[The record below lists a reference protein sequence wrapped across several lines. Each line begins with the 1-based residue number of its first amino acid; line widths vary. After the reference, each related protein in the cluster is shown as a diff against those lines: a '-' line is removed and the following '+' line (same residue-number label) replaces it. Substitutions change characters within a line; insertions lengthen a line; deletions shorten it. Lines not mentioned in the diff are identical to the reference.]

1 MEKPRLA
8 LTHAGHFHADDVFSA
23 ALLREIW
30 PDLEIRRV
38 FEVPNGFDGLAF
50 DIGGGPF
57 DHHGPDRQCREN
69 GLPYA
74 AFGLLWREFGEG
86 LVGAEQ
92 AKWIDEHFIQPLDK
106 DDNFGTGDSLAD
118 AIGGFNPVWDSTADA
133 DARFWQAEA
142 FAAQILK
149 NRLEGARAVNR
160 AGAVVDKALSRM
172 KDGIVVLPRFAPW
185 KNRLR
190 QSEAKLVVYPS
201 QRGGFNAQ
209 GVPIPDDPQHRLRCS
224 FPERWRGLRAPQLER
239 VSGIHGLRFCHVS
252 GFLVSTNTLDA
263 ALSACRAALAEA
275 ADPKAKE
282 SDQK

>member
-1 MEKPRLA
+1 MMSLA
-8 LTHAGHFHADDVFSA
+8 PHCCGRSGRISRSAGF
-23 ALLREIW
+23 
-30 PDLEIRRV
+30 
-38 FEVPNGFDGLAF
+38 FEVPDGFDGLAF

-239 VSGIHGLRFCHVS
+239 VFR
-252 GFLVSTNTLDA
+252 NPWA
-263 ALSACRAALAEA
+263 ALLPCQRIFGEHQHPRRRTQCLPRRTRRSR
-275 ADPKAKE
+275 
-282 SDQK
+282 

>member
-1 MEKPRLA
+1 
-8 LTHAGHFHADDVFSA
+8 
-23 ALLREIW
+23 
-30 PDLEIRRV
+30 
-38 FEVPNGFDGLAF
+38 
-50 DIGGGPF
+50 
-57 DHHGPDRQCREN
+57 
-69 GLPYA
+69 
-74 AFGLLWREFGEG
+74 
-86 LVGAEQ
+86 
-92 AKWIDEHFIQPLDK
+92 
-106 DDNFGTGDSLAD
+106 
-118 AIGGFNPVWDSTADA
+118 
-133 DARFWQAEA
+133 
-142 FAAQILK
+142 
-149 NRLEGARAVNR
+149 
-160 AGAVVDKALSRM
+160 M

-263 ALSACRAALAEA
+263 ALSACLAALAEA